1 MGMYDRDWYRE
12 EIKRRRE
19 PSFDQQRG
27 KVVDNGSHEFVR
39 KSHTQNR
46 RKLGFIMVFVPW
58 ILLLLILVLIFN
70 RHFDGLLGRLGNT
83 WNALRTNA
91 EHLRQRGRT
100 SETGFVNPPFYSPA
114 QPRRLLAPT
123 SPDSIP
129 NEPNYVNDR
138 TRVPELILPMQSNG
152 GFYAKGQING
162 RDVVFQI
169 DTGAS
174 LVSIPDRIRW
184 NLNLARGQNS
194 RTTTASDVIGTY
206 ETMIKD
212 LSIGPIRLQNI
223 KGELNPRAQNDVILL
238 GMSALKH
245 LEIVHKNETLVLR
258 AAGTSQTVETT
269 ESPNQRPEETLEIK
283 RSVRECMGTSKV
295 INERTLGC
303 LKGN

>member
-46 RKLGFIMVFVPW
+46 RKLGFIMVFGPW

-129 NEPNYVNDR
+129 NEPN
-138 TRVPELILPMQSNG
+138 
-152 GFYAKGQING
+152 
-162 RDVVFQI
+162 
-169 DTGAS
+169 
-174 LVSIPDRIRW
+174 
-184 NLNLARGQNS
+184 
-194 RTTTASDVIGTY
+194 
-206 ETMIKD
+206 
-212 LSIGPIRLQNI
+212 
-223 KGELNPRAQNDVILL
+223 
-238 GMSALKH
+238 
-245 LEIVHKNETLVLR
+245 
-258 AAGTSQTVETT
+258 
-269 ESPNQRPEETLEIK
+269 
-283 RSVRECMGTSKV
+283 
-295 INERTLGC
+295 
-303 LKGN
+303 